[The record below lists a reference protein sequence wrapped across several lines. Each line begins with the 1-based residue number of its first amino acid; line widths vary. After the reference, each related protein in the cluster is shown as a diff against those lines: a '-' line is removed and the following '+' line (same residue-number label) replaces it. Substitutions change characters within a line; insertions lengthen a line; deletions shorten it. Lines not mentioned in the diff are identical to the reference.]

1 MLLTTLMKEG
11 NYYNLHDVNRNITI
25 INTEK
30 DNITDAIE
38 VVNNTLDND
47 LQTNKIT
54 DSLYE
59 IATIYGRVRKGIIS
73 I

>member
-11 NYYNLHDVNRNITI
+11 NSYNLHDVNRNITI

-47 LQTNKIT
+47 LQVNKIT
-54 DSLYE
+54 ASLYE
-59 IATIYGRVRKGIIS
+59 IATIYGGVRKGIIS